1 MTNFLSRIEE
11 YKRAEIAA
19 AKQRVPLAELA
30 RQADD
35 AEPPR
40 GFLAAIERTLSTCGY
55 ALIAEL
61 KKASPSKGLIRAD
74 FDPPVLARAYQD
86 GGATCLS
93 VLTDQP
99 SFLGS
104 PRHLTEARA
113 VSTLPLLRKDFMYD
127 PYQVFE
133 ARVWGADCVLITLA
147 AIDDLAA
154 KEIEDAAFSLGMDA
168 LVEIH
173 NEAELERARGL
184 RSRLLGINNKDLR
197 TFQTSLTTTESLAPL
212 VPPGRVVVGES
223 GLADR
228 ADLARLAAVGVR
240 TFLIGESL
248 MRAPDL
254 RAATR
259 ELLTPTG
266 SGT

>member
-30 RQADD
+30 RQAGDT
-35 AEPPR
+35 EPPR
-40 GFLAAIERTLSTCGY
+40 GFLAAIEQTLGTAGY
-55 ALIAEL
+55 ALITEL

-74 FDPPVLARAYQD
+74 FDPSALARAYEE

-104 PRHLTEARA
+104 PQHLTEARA
-113 VSTLPLLRKDFMYD
+113 ASALPLLRKDFMYD

-133 ARVWGADCVLITLA
+133 ARVWGADCVLITFA
-147 AIDDLAA
+147 VIDDAAA

-168 LVEIH
+168 LIEIH
-173 NEAELERARGL
+173 NEVELERAMGM

-197 TFQTSLTTTESLAPL
+197 TFQTSLATTETLAPQ
-212 VPPGRVVVGES
+212 VPPGRVIVGES

-228 ADLARLAAVGVR
+228 ADLDRLAAVGVR

-259 ELLTPTG
+259 ELLAPVG
-266 SGT
+266 SRP